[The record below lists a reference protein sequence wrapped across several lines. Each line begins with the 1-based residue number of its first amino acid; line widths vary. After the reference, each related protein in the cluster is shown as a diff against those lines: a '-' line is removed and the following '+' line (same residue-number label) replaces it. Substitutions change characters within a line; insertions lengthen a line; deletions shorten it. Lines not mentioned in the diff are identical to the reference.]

1 MYNKSSK
8 KVLWSFCVIVVFFFK
23 HYYYCVTVL
32 IFASNGIEEQKLV
45 SRFHKYILLLGVRK
59 LKQAYVRLVESEP
72 SSDWNV
78 LFLSFPASYLSCGV
92 SEIYSVLEHK
102 HVLPS

>member
-8 KVLWSFCVIVVFFFK
+8 KVRWSFCVIVFFFFK

-32 IFASNGIEEQKLV
+32 IFASNAIEEQKLV

-59 LKQAYVRLVESEP
+59 LK
-72 SSDWNV
+72 
-78 LFLSFPASYLSCGV
+78 
-92 SEIYSVLEHK
+92 
-102 HVLPS
+102 

>member
-8 KVLWSFCVIVVFFFK
+8 KVPWSFCEIVLFFLNIIIVF
-23 HYYYCVTVL
+23 